1 MDSIKNSSIKK
12 KQLERCISIEQL
24 IYSKECRMKF
34 ILKYFDEEFESC
46 NKCDNCLEKINSP
59 EKKIKE
65 KNTNDNVG
73 IYFTYL
79 ILKTLKD
86 LDYGCGSNNLIG
98 IIYGSKN
105 KKINDKMR
113 KLKTFGIIKK
123 HPDDNLSEIVRKI
136 QYLGL
141 IEEKKASGFATFL
154 TITELG
160 KQWLKKNQT
169 ILTYLLNY

>member
-1 MDSIKNSSIKK
+1 MHRS
-12 KQLERCISIEQL
+12 
-24 IYSKECRMKF
+24 
-34 ILKYFDEEFESC
+34 
-46 NKCDNCLEKINSP
+46 
-59 EKKIKE
+59 
-65 KNTNDNVG
+65 
-73 IYFTYL
+73 YL

-160 KQWLKKNQT
+160 KQLGSTLAITEIT
-169 ILTYLLNY
+169 IINWTSWF